1 MFAKL
6 KHFKL
11 HVKESKCHLLMA
23 SVEFLGHMLDAD
35 GVHVEKGKIEA
46 VSAWP
51 VPHNLNEVQ
60 QFLGL
65 ANYYRRF
72 VFRFSELAGPLTRL
86 TRKGVSFEWSEAC
99 QTAFDTL
106 KSCLTSAPC
115 LKVFD
120 DMRPIRVVCDASD
133 FCVGS
138 VLEQCV
144 DGQWHPVEFYS
155 KRLN

>member
-11 HVKESKCHLLMA
+11 HVKEIKCHLLMA

-60 QFLGL
+60 QFFGTCQLL
-65 ANYYRRF
+65 
-72 VFRFSELAGPLTRL
+72 PLFCIPLLRIGWT
-86 TRKGVSFEWSEAC
+86 VD
-99 QTAFDTL
+99 QTHSQGCFL
-106 KSCLTSAPC
+106 
-115 LKVFD
+115 
-120 DMRPIRVVCDASD
+120 
-133 FCVGS
+133 
-138 VLEQCV
+138 
-144 DGQWHPVEFYS
+144 
-155 KRLN
+155 

>member
-6 KHFKL
+6 KQFKL

-51 VPHNLNEVQ
+51 VPRNLNEVQ

-72 VFRFSELAGPLTRL
+72 VFRFS
-86 TRKGVSFEWSEAC
+86 
-99 QTAFDTL
+99 
-106 KSCLTSAPC
+106 
-115 LKVFD
+115 
-120 DMRPIRVVCDASD
+120 
-133 FCVGS
+133 
-138 VLEQCV
+138 
-144 DGQWHPVEFYS
+144 
-155 KRLN
+155 